1 MFSRKTVEPETVAK
15 VDAAIAQMRADGR
28 LEAITAKYLR

>member
-1 MFSRKTVEPETVAK
+1 MFSRRTAEPDLVAK

-28 LEAITAKYLR
+28 LDAIAAKYTP